1 MRARR
6 WVVAIVVGSFA
17 LVAIAVATLTL
28 LVDPNVF
35 RDEIEAAV
43 RARTGL
49 PLRIEGELDIAWF
62 PWLAVRTGAAGIG
75 SRQDAGEQVVKWE
88 SARVGAR
95 LVPLL
100 QGRLVIDRI
109 RVDGLHLDLRRDATG
124 HGNWEDLLQLDAQS
138 GSVPDADSAS
148 RATPEIAG
156 LEIRDGAVD
165 FVDARSGRRVQVRE
179 WNLDAGEWRS
189 AVELP
194 IRSSFSV
201 VLHQAPESDAAPLR
215 AEVQIDLH
223 VTVSDDFSAFELRDT
238 TLDARIEGGR
248 FGDKGIPIEMR
259 AAKLSFTREPLSFSA
274 PDVALRI
281 ADARVQSSVEG
292 LERDGTLRVGG
303 PVTVEVPSLRALI
316 AALGLEVS
324 PPRDP
329 QALGA
334 LEASANWALENDAL
348 VIEPLRMKLDGT
360 TIAGRITRSAA
371 ESAVWTV
378 DLRGDE
384 VDLGRYVDVEEKKDD
399 EPFELPVDA
408 IRALPLRGSLAFDR
422 ARYGDTQMKNL
433 RLHLEHEGSVP

>member
-1 MRARR
+1 
-6 WVVAIVVGSFA
+6 
-17 LVAIAVATLTL
+17 
-28 LVDPNVF
+28 
-35 RDEIEAAV
+35 
-43 RARTGL
+43 
-49 PLRIEGELDIAWF
+49 
-62 PWLAVRTGAAGIG
+62 
-75 SRQDAGEQVVKWE
+75 
-88 SARVGAR
+88 
-95 LVPLL
+95 
-100 QGRLVIDRI
+100 
-109 RVDGLHLDLRRDATG
+109 
-124 HGNWEDLLQLDAQS
+124 
-138 GSVPDADSAS
+138 
-148 RATPEIAG
+148 
-156 LEIRDGAVD
+156 
-165 FVDARSGRRVQVRE
+165 
-179 WNLDAGEWRS
+179 
-189 AVELP
+189 
-194 IRSSFSV
+194 
-201 VLHQAPESDAAPLR
+201 
-215 AEVQIDLH
+215 
-223 VTVSDDFSAFELRDT
+223 
-238 TLDARIEGGR
+238 
-248 FGDKGIPIEMR
+248 MR